1 VFCSKLL
8 YSSLIDR
15 FLPSQSFIY
24 AYFQTRLFLNKNLI
38 SYKVK
43 SLIVAIIIDISR
55 TPKFLKSIIYEEMA
69 RFHVIDMNDSHL
81 EMDQECNR
89 QQVKSFLEEVLC
101 SHALSD
107 YVIAENSRDDNE
119 LVILK
124 KGDIEQIGLFI
135 CMHCS
140 MIFGSAEER
149 SEHLRADYF
158 V

>member
-1 VFCSKLL
+1 M
-8 YSSLIDR
+8 
-15 FLPSQSFIY
+15 IY
-24 AYFQTRLFLNKNLI
+24 IFYRTRLFLDKNLI

-43 SLIVAIIIDISR
+43 SLIVAVIIDISR
-55 TPKFLKSIIYEEMA
+55 IPKFLKSIIYKEIA
-69 RFHVIDMNDSHL
+69 RFHVTDMNDNYL
-81 EMDQECNR
+81 KMDQECNR
-89 QQVKSFLEEVLC
+89 QHVKSFFC
-101 SHALSD
+101 AHSLSD

-149 SEHLRADYF
+149 SEHLRAHYF

>member
-1 VFCSKLL
+1 MIYTFC
-8 YSSLIDR
+8 
-15 FLPSQSFIY
+15 
-24 AYFQTRLFLNKNLI
+24 QTRFFLNKNLI

-43 SLIVAIIIDISR
+43 SLIVAVIIDISR
-55 TPKFLKSIIYEEMA
+55 APKFLKSIIHKEIA
-69 RFHVIDMNDSHL
+69 RFHVTDMNDSYL
-81 EMDQECNR
+81 KMDQECNR
-89 QQVKSFLEEVLC
+89 QRVKSFLEEVFC
-101 SHALSD
+101 AHSLSD
-107 YVIAENSRDDNE
+107 YIIAENSCDDNE

-149 SEHLRADYF
+149 SEHLRAHYF

>member
-1 VFCSKLL
+1 
-8 YSSLIDR
+8 
-15 FLPSQSFIY
+15 
-24 AYFQTRLFLNKNLI
+24 
-38 SYKVK
+38 
-43 SLIVAIIIDISR
+43 
-55 TPKFLKSIIYEEMA
+55 MA

-149 SEHLRADYF
+149 SEHLRAHYF

>member
-1 VFCSKLL
+1 MIFC
-8 YSSLIDR
+8 
-15 FLPSQSFIY
+15 
-24 AYFQTRLFLNKNLI
+24 QTRLFLNKNLK

-43 SLIVAIIIDISR
+43 SLIVAVIIDISR
-55 TPKFLKSIIYEEMA
+55 TPKFLKSIIYKELA
-69 RFHVIDMNDSHL
+69 RFHVTDMNDSYL
-81 EMDQECNR
+81 KVDQECNR
-89 QQVKSFLEEVLC
+89 QHMKSFLEEVFC
-101 SHALSD
+101 DHSLSD
-107 YVIAENSRDDNE
+107 YVIAENSRDDDE

-149 SEHLRADYF
+149 SEHLRAHYF

>member
-1 VFCSKLL
+1 M
-8 YSSLIDR
+8 
-15 FLPSQSFIY
+15 IY
-24 AYFQTRLFLNKNLI
+24 IFYQTRLYLDKNLI

-43 SLIVAIIIDISR
+43 SLIVAVIIDISR
-55 TPKFLKSIIYEEMA
+55 TPKFLKSIIYKEIA
-69 RFHVIDMNDSHL
+69 RFHVTDMNDSYL
-81 EMDQECNR
+81 KMDQESNR
-89 QQVKSFLEEVLC
+89 QHVKSFLEEVFCAHSLG
-101 SHALSD
+101 D

-149 SEHLRADYF
+149 SEHLRAHYF

>member
-1 VFCSKLL
+1 
-8 YSSLIDR
+8 
-15 FLPSQSFIY
+15 
-24 AYFQTRLFLNKNLI
+24 
-38 SYKVK
+38 
-43 SLIVAIIIDISR
+43 
-55 TPKFLKSIIYEEMA
+55 
-69 RFHVIDMNDSHL
+69 MNDSYL
-81 EMDQECNR
+81 KMDQECNR
-89 QQVKSFLEEVLC
+89 QHVKSFLEEVF
-101 SHALSD
+101 SAHSLSD

-149 SEHLRADYF
+149 SEHLRAHYF

>member
-1 VFCSKLL
+1 M
-8 YSSLIDR
+8 
-15 FLPSQSFIY
+15 IY
-24 AYFQTRLFLNKNLI
+24 IFYQTRLFLDKNLI

-43 SLIVAIIIDISR
+43 SLIVAVIIDISR
-55 TPKFLKSIIYEEMA
+55 APKFLKSIIHKEIT
-69 RFHVIDMNDSHL
+69 RFHVTDMNDSYL
-81 EMDQECNR
+81 KMDQECNR
-89 QQVKSFLEEVLC
+89 QHVKSFLEEVFC
-101 SHALSD
+101 AHSLSD

-149 SEHLRADYF
+149 SEHLRAHYF

>member
-1 VFCSKLL
+1 MINCFFV
-8 YSSLIDR
+8 
-15 FLPSQSFIY
+15 PSQCLIY
-24 AYFQTRLFLNKNLI
+24 IFCQTRLLINKNLI

-43 SLIVAIIIDISR
+43 SLIVAVIIDISR
-55 TPKFLKSIIYEEMA
+55 TPKFLKSIIYKELA
-69 RFHVIDMNDSHL
+69 RFHVTDMNESFL
-81 EMDQECNR
+81 KMDQECNR
-89 QQVKSFLEEVLC
+89 QHVKSFLEEVFC
-101 SHALSD
+101 AHSLSD
-107 YVIAENSRDDNE
+107 YVIAENSRDDDE

-149 SEHLRADYF
+149 SEHLRAHYF

>member
-1 VFCSKLL
+1 M
-8 YSSLIDR
+8 
-15 FLPSQSFIY
+15 IY
-24 AYFQTRLFLNKNLI
+24 IFYQTRLYLDKNLI

-43 SLIVAIIIDISR
+43 SLIVAVIIDISR
-55 TPKFLKSIIYEEMA
+55 TPKFLKSIIYKEIA
-69 RFHVIDMNDSHL
+69 RFHVTDMNDNYL
-81 EMDQECNR
+81 KMDQESNR
-89 QQVKSFLEEVLC
+89 QHVKSFLEEVFCAHSLG
-101 SHALSD
+101 D

-149 SEHLRADYF
+149 SEHLRAHYF

>member
-1 VFCSKLL
+1 MFV
-8 YSSLIDR
+8 
-15 FLPSQSFIY
+15 
-24 AYFQTRLFLNKNLI
+24 NKNLI

-43 SLIVAIIIDISR
+43 SLIVVVIIDITR
-55 TPKFLKSIIYEEMA
+55 TPKFLKSIIYKEIA
-69 RFHVIDMNDSHL
+69 IFHVTDMNDSYL
-81 EMDQECNR
+81 KMDQECNR
-89 QQVKSFLEEVLC
+89 QHVKSFLEEVFNAH
-101 SHALSD
+101 SLSD

-140 MIFGSAEER
+140 MIFGSAEDR
-149 SEHLRADYF
+149 SEHLRVHYF

>member
-1 VFCSKLL
+1 M
-8 YSSLIDR
+8 
-15 FLPSQSFIY
+15 
-24 AYFQTRLFLNKNLI
+24 FLNKNLI

-43 SLIVAIIIDISR
+43 SLIMAVIIDISR
-55 TPKFLKSIIYEEMA
+55 TPKFLKSIIYREIV
-69 RFHVIDMNDSHL
+69 RFHVTDMNDSYL
-81 EMDQECNR
+81 KMDQECDR
-89 QQVKSFLEEVLC
+89 QHVKSFLEDVLC
-101 SHALSD
+101 AHSLSD
-107 YVIAENSRDDNE
+107 YVIAENSRDDDE

-149 SEHLRADYF
+149 SEHLRVHYF

>member
-1 VFCSKLL
+1 MIYIFC
-8 YSSLIDR
+8 
-15 FLPSQSFIY
+15 
-24 AYFQTRLFLNKNLI
+24 QTRLLLDKNLI

-43 SLIVAIIIDISR
+43 SLIVAVIIDISR
-55 TPKFLKSIIYEEMA
+55 TPKFLKSIIYKELA
-69 RFHVIDMNDSHL
+69 RFHVTDMNDSYL
-81 EMDQECNR
+81 KMDQECDR
-89 QQVKSFLEEVLC
+89 QHMKSFLEEVFC
-101 SHALSD
+101 AHSLSD
-107 YVIAENSRDDNE
+107 YVIAENSRDDDE

-149 SEHLRADYF
+149 SEHLRAHYF